1 MREVLFFPFQ
11 GMGDEIQTILRSL
24 AYIVKM
30 RIQLFW
36 LVLKH
41 IAKNGDEVSLAKDTW
56 HARLR
61 YRAKPAERVCYQC
74 TEATSEMRIRLHKG
88 AIHEITDRTRLRKA
102 LATMPLRNPD
112 YLEQLSAE
120 PTPPRDYSRD
130 STPKSKKNSAKA
142 AREIHKR
149 VGGQLHP
156 DEAPSEALESPPKHP
171 KV

>member
-11 GMGDEIQTILRSL
+11 GMTDEIQTLLRSL
-24 AYIVKM
+24 VYIVKVRM
-30 RIQLFW
+30 SLFW
-36 LVLKH
+36 LVLRH

-61 YRAKPAERVCYQC
+61 CRAKPADRVCYHC
-74 TEATSEMRIRLHKG
+74 TEATSEMRIRLHRG

-120 PTPPRDYSRD
+120 PPPPRDFCRD
-130 STPKSKKNSAKA
+130 STPESKQRSADQCV
-142 AREIHKR
+142 EEH
-149 VGGQLHP
+149 
-156 DEAPSEALESPPKHP
+156 EE
-171 KV
+171 